1 MVAAADSVWE
11 LVSDDVDAVA
21 VEWEQVYDC
30 MSMNDA

>member
-11 LVSDDVDAVA
+11 LVSDDVDAV
-21 VEWEQVYDC
+21 EWEQVYDC